1 MADQPYTLPDTL
13 VNVFVPVLASLCLV
27 TRIEKHVTP
36 ADGLYLFLDP
46 SLYLFIDPCLSTI
59 SLCVRVFFFALVCL
73 SSHTKDPY
81 NMDQPVREIDCELT
95 FVERAANSNP
105 TGDRGQLVQPQVL
118 LPPVVPHPVPEQR
131 PVGPPL

>member
-1 MADQPYTLPDTL
+1 MADQPYILPDTP
-13 VNVFVPVLASLCLV
+13 VNVCVPVLASLCLV

-95 FVERAANSNP
+95 FVERVANSNP

-118 LPPVVPHPVPEQR
+118 LSPVVPHPVPEQR
-131 PVGPPL
+131 PVGPPV